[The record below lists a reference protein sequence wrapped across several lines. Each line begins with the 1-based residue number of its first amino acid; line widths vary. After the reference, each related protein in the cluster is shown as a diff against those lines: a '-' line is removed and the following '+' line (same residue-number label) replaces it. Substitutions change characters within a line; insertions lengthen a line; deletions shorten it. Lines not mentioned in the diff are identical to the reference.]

1 MKKKYNFTNKDF
13 LLLVILSITILICS
27 YTISWHQ
34 AYEEHNINQ
43 SIIVK
48 YIPQV
53 SSEELHSYIIENPD
67 VFIYFGIPEDE
78 KTKIFEQE
86 FKNTI
91 NRYYLKDK
99 VVYVN
104 ANTIDLNNFK
114 KGLTTPTIVYFE
126 AGKVLDYI
134 NYDNNP
140 MNNKS
145 IVKFFRIYGDL

>member
-1 MKKKYNFTNKDF
+1 MNKKYDFTNKDF
-13 LLLVILSITILICS
+13 LLLVILSITLLICS

-34 AYEEHNINQ
+34 TYEEHNTNQ
-43 SIIVK
+43 SIISR
-48 YIPQV
+48 YIMEV
-53 SSEELHSYIIENPD
+53 SSEELGSYIIENPD
-67 VFIYFGIPEDE
+67 MFIYFGIPEEE
-78 KTKIFEQE
+78 KTKNFEKE

-114 KGLTTPTIVYFE
+114 KELTTPTIVYFE
-126 AGKVLDYI
+126 DGKVLDYI
-134 NYDNNP
+134 SYDNNP

-145 IVKFFRIYGDL
+145 IIKFFRVYGDL